1 MLALRLG
8 LRMVRGMSEAGA
20 QRIVAAREVSIFAD
34 VADLVHRA
42 GLNEFERTRLAD
54 AGALRSLAGHRHRAR
69 WAVQGAETPPKKGG
83 QSAFLAGSGSSTPES
98 LPEKGTLTPFFRIA
112 EERVQLKPPTRA
124 ADTFADYAQ
133 LGYTLG
139 AHPVA
144 LVRRQLRLRG
154 ARSARELERIAHGT
168 DTRVAGLVTVRQR
181 PASASN
187 VTFLTLE
194 DETGLVNIVVW
205 QQLALEQRRELLE
218 SRLLAVDGTLEKV
231 DGVQHLIARRLHNYN
246 ALIGSLD
253 ARSRDFH

>member
-1 MLALRLG
+1 MRQEKGSEPLTSFALRLG
-8 LRMVRGMSEAGA
+8 LRMVRGMGEAGA
-20 QRIVAAREVSIFAD
+20 RRIVAARAEASFAD
-34 VADLVHRA
+34 VADLVRRT
-42 GLNEFERTRLAD
+42 GLNELERTRLAD

-69 WAVQGAETPPKKGG
+69 WAVQGAELPQGV
-83 QSAFLAGSGSSTPES
+83 LAASG
-98 LPEKGTLTPFFRIA
+98 IA
-112 EERVQLKPPTRA
+112 EERVQLRPPTRA
-124 ADTFADYAQ
+124 ADTFADYAR

-144 LVRRQLRLRG
+144 LVRRQLRGRG
-154 ARSARELERIAHGT
+154 ARSARELQGIAHGT

-205 QQLALEQRRELLE
+205 QQLAHEQRRELLE

-246 ALIGSLD
+246 ALIADLD